1 VESFLI
7 LFYLDNGFSDK
18 RELAVLFS
26 LGTGLVLLL
35 IILISVLYCRR
46 QGIKKSQE
54 EHSETT
60 KTETVTEQPQLTPTI
75 TCPGKP
81 SISLPLMDYVLTQ
94 FLLF

>member
-1 VESFLI
+1 MESFLI

-60 KTETVTEQPQLTPTI
+60 KTETVTEQPQSTPTI

-81 SISLPLMDYVLTQ
+81 SISLPH
-94 FLLF
+94 